1 MIVMRLAGTQL
12 DTFTDAW
19 GAGKVRS
26 GPARYNGLMDT
37 SERIRA
43 AIRENPNQMT
53 MLLARQFGVP
63 EVEVVRAFPDDR
75 AVELDARRWEELIRR
90 LEAFGKVHVIVS
102 NGAAT
107 LEANGEFG
115 KFSTTGDFFNVQ
127 TKSLDMHIRWREIGA
142 AFAVEKPG
150 HLDGKKTLS
159 LQFFDRSGHSAFKVF
174 LGFGGSVPPEKAER
188 FTQVRDAFRKR

>member
-1 MIVMRLAGTQL
+1 
-12 DTFTDAW
+12 
-19 GAGKVRS
+19 
-26 GPARYNGLMDT
+26 MDT
-37 SERIRA
+37 KEQIQA

-75 AVELDARRWEELIRR
+75 AVELDAQRWEELIRR

-102 NGAAT
+102 NGGAT
-107 LEANGEFG
+107 LEANGQFG
-115 KFSTTGDFFNVQ
+115 GFSTTGDFFNVQ
-127 TKSLDMHIRWREIGA
+127 TKTLDMHIRWREIGA
-142 AFAVEKPG
+142 VFAVEKPG

-174 LGFGGSVPPEKAER
+174 LGFGGGIPPEKAER
-188 FTQVRDAFRKR
+188 FTEVRDAFRKK

>member
-1 MIVMRLAGTQL
+1 METR
-12 DTFTDAW
+12 
-19 GAGKVRS
+19 
-26 GPARYNGLMDT
+26 
-37 SERIRA
+37 ERIQA

-75 AVELDARRWEELIRR
+75 AVELDAQRWEELIRR

-102 NGAAT
+102 NGGAT
-107 LEANGEFG
+107 LEANGAFG
-115 KFSTTGDFFNVQ
+115 GFSTTGDFFNVQ

-142 AFAVEKPG
+142 VFAVEKPG

-159 LQFFDRSGHSAFKVF
+159 FQFFDRSGHSAFKVF
-174 LGFGGSVPPEKAER
+174 LGFGGGIRPEKADQ
-188 FTQVRDAFRKR
+188 FAQVRDAYRKR